1 MLPFL
6 IDDLEL
12 EKDFVSPPLDL
23 RYHPVERLCDGVRVK
38 VLEPS
43 LVDPYELSKFD
54 ARDFQ
59 LQEILETGSY
69 DLLTPVQPISLS
81 RLSSLEV
88 AERCSADLD
97 AYVSCLEQSSFETK
111 LSEPSKSVEL

>member
-6 IDDLEL
+6 TDDLEL

-23 RYHPVERLCDGVRVK
+23 RYQPVERLCDGVRVK

-43 LVDPYELSKFD
+43 LVDPNELSKFD

-59 LQEILETGSY
+59 LQEILDTGSY

-97 AYVSCLEQSSFETK
+97 SYVTRLEQSFESLK
-111 LSEPSKSVEL
+111 PVESSKSVEQ

>member
-23 RYHPVERLCDGVRVK
+23 RYQPVERLCDGVRVK

-43 LVDPYELSKFD
+43 LADPNELAKFD

-97 AYVSCLEQSSFETK
+97 AYVNRLEQSVVDTK
-111 LSEPSKSVEL
+111 PVESSKVSE

>member
-6 IDDLEL
+6 IDALEL

-23 RYHPVERLCDGVRVK
+23 RYQLIERLIEGVRVK

-43 LVDPYELSKFD
+43 LVDSHELSKFD

-69 DLLTPVQPISLS
+69 DLLTPVQPITLS

-88 AERCSADLD
+88 AERSSADLD
-97 AYVSCLEQSSFETK
+97 AYVNRLEQSGVE
-111 LSEPSKSVEL
+111 SKSVESSKPVE